1 MDQEEKKKQTQLNKI
16 QNQMKT
22 TKEDATKQNEKAE
35 NINRE
40 KTTINGKSQKNIKNK
55 KRKWIVLA
63 FLLIAVIVGYVT
75 YRGDYLETLEL
86 GAQYLSI
93 FWQNLSYQFLTF
105 GINFIIL
112 FFLIY
117 WTNHRIQKGLKP
129 FFEEEKRTMPKM
141 LNKSIALIGS
151 IVISFFVTN
160 MIIDKLMLCMNATGF
175 GVTDPVLGYD
185 ISFFIFVQPFMQFM
199 VVYLLAIAV
208 GLTIYSALYYIIA
221 FNYYFDG
228 VSRETLKKSILLKQ
242 AYTNIIVIA
251 FLLASMIFIETQ
263 NVGIQKFLTLQD
275 GTSYSLWGA
284 GISEVTIKLWGYR
297 ILSAVIV
304 VSILMAV
311 HYFKKENTK
320 KVITSLAIVPVYL
333 VLMLVVLVGFELIF
347 VGQNE
352 LDKQQAYIQTNID
365 FTKQAYGINIEEVNL
380 GENETITQQTLN
392 QNPIV
397 VDNIVIAAP
406 ENILKDLNVL
416 QTSKG
421 YYTYRTT
428 SIANYTIGG
437 KQSLVYI
444 SPREITNS
452 IGTYNNKTYEYTH
465 GYGVIVTSATSVDE
479 KGNLNHLQKGFTS
492 SENNIVSITEPR
504 IYFGLETND
513 TVVTNNS
520 QTKEFDYPIT
530 TSTTAENAENV
541 YEGSAGLKLNF
552 IDRLILA
559 IKEKDLKLAF
569 SGNVD
574 KTSKILINRNIIER
588 AKTLMPYITYD
599 EKPYLVVT
607 KEGKLVW
614 VLDGYTTSSYYPY
627 SQRITLQGENLLEKT
642 DINYIRN
649 SVKVLIDAYDGTIKY
664 YITDRNDP
672 IIMAY
677 QKIYKDLFVNKEEV
691 IPEDISSQFIY
702 PEFLYSIQAEIME
715 RYHNIQTDV
724 LYRGDDIWDVATQNT
739 SKTLTKVGT
748 QIAPYYTMVKTIDSN
763 EATLGL
769 VLPFTPYQKQNLTA
783 YLIGRYENG
792 QPSLTLYKYPTDSNI
807 LGPMQIDTQLA
818 QDERIASEIES
829 LNVTGT
835 KITKNMIVIPINNS
849 LLYVEPI
856 YQEFINEENSTPV
869 LKKVVVASGNKVSIG
884 DTLEEALN
892 NLVSQY
898 AVDIEV
904 ENTDDIN
911 GVIEAI
917 IKANKN
923 LQDSNQNNNWEMAG
937 KDMAR
942 LQELITRLE
951 ELLEEQQKQEAEQQ
965 AQNEIQ
971 QNGILNNEQNTL
983 LFNSLTNEQGN
994 DLSNNILINTVNSMN
1009 D

>member
-1 MDQEEKKKQTQLNKI
+1 M
-16 QNQMKT
+16 
-22 TKEDATKQNEKAE
+22 
-35 NINRE
+35 
-40 KTTINGKSQKNIKNK
+40 
-55 KRKWIVLA
+55 
-63 FLLIAVIVGYVT
+63 
-75 YRGDYLETLEL
+75 
-86 GAQYLSI
+86 
-93 FWQNLSYQFLTF
+93 TF
-105 GINFIIL
+105 GINFVVL
-112 FFLIY
+112 FLLIY
-117 WTNHRIQKGLKP
+117 WTNRRIQKGLKP
-129 FFEEEKRTMPKM
+129 FFEEEKRKMPKM

-151 IVISFFVTN
+151 IIISFCVTN
-160 MIIDKLMLCMNATGF
+160 MMIDKLMLCINATGF
-175 GVTDPVLGYD
+175 GITDPVLGYD

-199 VVYLLAIAV
+199 IVYLLAIVV

-228 VSRETLKKSILLKQ
+228 ISRETLKKSILLKQ
-242 AYTNIIVIA
+242 ACTNIIVIA
-251 FLLASMIFIETQ
+251 FLLAGMIFIETQ
-263 NVGIQKFLTLQD
+263 NVGIQKFLNLQD
-275 GTSYSLWGA
+275 GTSYSILGA

-297 ILSAVIV
+297 ILSAIIVI
-304 VSILMAV
+304 SILMAV
-311 HYFKKENTK
+311 HYLKKENTK

-333 VLMLVVLVGFELIF
+333 VLMVVVLFGFELIF
-347 VGQNE
+347 IGQNE
-352 LDKQQAYIQTNID
+352 LDRQQEYIQANID
-365 FTKQAYGINIEEVNL
+365 STKQAYGIDIQEVNL

-392 QNPIV
+392 QNQTV
-397 VDNIVIAAP
+397 VDNIVIATP
-406 ENILKDLNVL
+406 ETVLKDLNVL

-428 SIANYTIGG
+428 SIANYTINGEP
-437 KQSLVYI
+437 SLVYV
-444 SPREITNS
+444 SPREITDS

-479 KGNLNHLQKGFTS
+479 KGNLNHLQKGFTD

-541 YEGSAGLKLNF
+541 YEGNAGLNLNF

-559 IKEKDLKLAF
+559 IKEQDLKLAF
-569 SGNVD
+569 SRNVD
-574 KTSKILINRNIIER
+574 GNSKILINRNIIER

-599 EKPYLVVT
+599 ENPYLVVT
-607 KEGKLVW
+607 QEGKLVW

-627 SQRITLQGENLLEKT
+627 SQRITLQGENILDKT

-649 SVKVLIDAYDGTIKY
+649 SVKVLIDAYDGTIQY

-677 QKIYKDLFVNKEEV
+677 QKIYKDLFVDREET

-739 SKTLTKVGT
+739 GRVYTNVGT
-748 QIAPYYTMVKTIDSN
+748 QISPYYTMVKTVDDT

-783 YLIGRYENG
+783 YLVGRYENG

-818 QDERIASEIES
+818 QDEGIATEIES

-835 KITKNMIVIPINNS
+835 RITKNMIVIPINNS

-869 LKKVVVASGNKVSIG
+869 LKKVVVASGNKVTIG

-898 AVDIEV
+898 AVDIEI

-923 LQDSNQNNNWEMAG
+923 LQDSNQNNNWEMVG

-951 ELLEEQQKQEAEQQ
+951 ELLAEQEKQEQEAEQQ

-971 QNGILNNEQNTL
+971 QNGIFNNEQNTL
-983 LFNSLTNEQGN
+983 LFNRLTNEQGN
-994 DLSNNILINTVNSMN
+994 YLSNNILINTVNNSISSN
-1009 D
+1009 ISN